1 MSLDPLRRTMHLN
14 QSRPACYCEDLDPSA
29 RAPGFWDDGRSCGTA
44 LTPELWL
51 VSLAHTPACYG
62 CTRSLRALYLHSRAE
77 PETIPT
83 LIASFV
89 SIIKPHIKGDPS
101 A

>member
-1 MSLDPLRRTMHLN
+1 MNDDPLRRTMHLN
-14 QSRPACYCEDLDPSA
+14 NTRPACYCEDPDPSP
-29 RAPGFWDDGRSCGTA
+29 RSPGFWDDGRSCGTA

-62 CTRSLRALYLHSRAE
+62 CTRSLRALYLHARAD

-83 LIASFV
+83 LISSFV
-89 SIIKPHIKGDPS
+89 SIIKPHIKGGS
-101 A
+101 S

>member
-1 MSLDPLRRTMHLN
+1 MSAETLHRAMHLN
-14 QSRPACYCEDLDPSA
+14 QSRPACYREDPDPSP

-44 LTPELWL
+44 STPELWL

-62 CTRSLRALYLHSRAE
+62 CTRALRALYLHSNAE
-77 PETIPT
+77 PATIPT

-89 SIIKPHIKGDPS
+89 AIIKPNNGGS
-101 A
+101 S